1 MSTLIEVLSCER
13 GRVGQIVSG
22 RRNRGGIRPHRA
34 LEINV
39 GDLAGLFLRSP
50 VRDIAQAGWIGKSG
64 RKDRELKKVLLDE
77 DWVLVTWNCKD
88 FRGQKDAPGTKG
100 VLADV
105 PLHTGL
111 ICINGAT
118 GMGLDLQR
126 LFFGFVLEELDQ
138 HLDLT
143 NQVLE
148 ITIDEL
154 RESVDVIRYELP
166 IDK

>member
-1 MSTLIEVLSCER
+1 
-13 GRVGQIVSG
+13 
-22 RRNRGGIRPHRA
+22 
-34 LEINV
+34 
-39 GDLAGLFLRSP
+39 
-50 VRDIAQAGWIGKSG
+50 
-64 RKDRELKKVLLDE
+64 
-77 DWVLVTWNCKD
+77 
-88 FRGQKDAPGTKG
+88 

-105 PLHTGL
+105 PLHAGP

-154 RESVDVIRYELP
+154 RESVNVIRYELP